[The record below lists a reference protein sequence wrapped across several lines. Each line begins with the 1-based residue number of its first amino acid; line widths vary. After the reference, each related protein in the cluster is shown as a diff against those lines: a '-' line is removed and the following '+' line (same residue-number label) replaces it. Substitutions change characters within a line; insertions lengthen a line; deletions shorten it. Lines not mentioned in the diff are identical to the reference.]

1 MTDIIKITAWGMLGT
16 FLTLV
21 LKEHKPHMALC
32 VGLLTGVGIC
42 LILVPHLSALVS
54 FVKRLYASVGGEDSY
69 FQALMKVTGISM
81 LSKIASDVC
90 KDAGQQAVAST
101 VSMAGRILCVC
112 LCLPQVA
119 AIFTLLTSLIPT
131 G

>member
-1 MTDIIKITAWGMLGT
+1 MTDIIKITAWGILGT
-16 FLTLV
+16 FLALL
-21 LKEHKPHMALC
+21 LKEHKPYMALSI
-32 VGLLTGVGIC
+32 GLVTGTGIC
-42 LILVPHLSALVS
+42 LLLMPHLSALVS
-54 FVKRLYASVGGEDSY
+54 FVKQLYTSVGGEDVY

-90 KDAGQQAVAST
+90 KDAGQQAAAST

-112 LCLPQVA
+112 LCLPQVS
-119 AIFTLLTSLIPT
+119 AIFTLLTSLIPA

>member
-1 MTDIIKITAWGMLGT
+1 MTDIIKITAWGILGT
-16 FLTLV
+16 FLALV
-21 LKEHKPHMALC
+21 LKEHKPHVALC
-32 VGLLTGVGIC
+32 IGLLTGTGIC
-42 LILVPHLSALVS
+42 MLLMPHLAALVS
-54 FVKRLYASVGGEDSY
+54 FVKQLYASVGGEDKY
-69 FQALMKVTGISM
+69 FDALMKVTGISI

-90 KDAGQQAVAST
+90 KDAGQQAAASA